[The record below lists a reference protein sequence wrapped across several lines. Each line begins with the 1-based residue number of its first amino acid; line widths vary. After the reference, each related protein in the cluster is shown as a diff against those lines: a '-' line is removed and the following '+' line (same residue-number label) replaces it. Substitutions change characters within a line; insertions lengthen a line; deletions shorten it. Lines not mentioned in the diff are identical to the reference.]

1 MVGKPDFMLDLI
13 NLKMQIYST
22 EALNTKEEQQIVTSE
37 ELKSGIFDG
46 EPKLQS
52 SDEWL
57 WFVERSA
64 R

>member
-1 MVGKPDFMLDLI
+1 
-13 NLKMQIYST
+13 MQIYST

-57 WFVERSA
+57 WFVERSTC
-64 R
+64 